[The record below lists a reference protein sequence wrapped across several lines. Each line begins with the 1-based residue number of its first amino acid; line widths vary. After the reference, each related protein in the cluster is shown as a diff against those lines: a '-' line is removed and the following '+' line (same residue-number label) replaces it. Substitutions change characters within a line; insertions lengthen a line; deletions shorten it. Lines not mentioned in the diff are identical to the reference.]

1 MASNSLDLFLS
12 RPNNYSMKTEKI
24 VPNSPLL
31 LEFIRS
37 SIKTNRENINYYPDT
52 DIRLKTQHFPTNN
65 HLLYSMPGPDHTSFE
80 Y

>member
-31 LEFIRS
+31 LEFIQS
-37 SIKTNRENINYYPDT
+37 SIKTNCENINYYPDT
-52 DIRLKTQHFPTNN
+52 DIRLNYTDFPTGS
-65 HLLYSMPGPDHTSFE
+65 HLLYSMPGSDHTSFE